1 MGFEGSPEVLD
12 VHAWPLASAHDIA
25 AGHRHRWG
33 LRDYEQCRTPAS
45 WGNWPVGGERR
56 EVAMQTQTARRI
68 GGFIGRLGSPLK
80 LMCQGSSATHSI
92 AEATEALFGLTDDVA
107 AG

>member
-1 MGFEGSPEVLD
+1 
-12 VHAWPLASAHDIA
+12 
-25 AGHRHRWG
+25 
-33 LRDYEQCRTPAS
+33 
-45 WGNWPVGGERR
+45 
-56 EVAMQTQTARRI
+56 MQTQSARRI
-68 GGFIGRLGSPLK
+68 GEIIGRLGSPLK